1 MTHYMFVFNAGSLC
15 DVGKLTLIQPFS
27 GFPKQTLILCQW
39 VFKEDIHFRPFL

>member
-27 GFPKQTLILCQW
+27 GFPKQTFATKADFVSMGL
-39 VFKEDIHFRPFL
+39 